1 MNKQPEIQDVGPEI
15 QEAQAKAKVCR
26 DNYEGIE
33 EMREAGETYLPK
45 NPRETDPDYKLRLG
59 LTDYFPALQHAVHA
73 YIGKPLG
80 SPIVVDGAPG
90 EVEATLDNVDLAGN
104 DLDMWAR
111 QSLTCGIVDGVTFA
125 VADYPVVPAGSTLAQ
140 ERALGARPYLVHVPL
155 ENVVDIHYAMVGGAQ
170 KVVHFRYKE
179 CASVQ
184 DGRWGSRKVE
194 RIRVLEPGMVE
205 VWEAQQGLDGKTT
218 WVLLADLSGPVSVPE
233 VPVAKFSAM
242 NEDEPPLTELAWLN
256 VRHWQSKSEQNHI
269 LHVARVPLLAA
280 DEDTRVDQEAAVEI
294 GVKGLITGFKGLKY
308 VEIEGKAIE
317 AGRTDIMD
325 TEDRMRR
332 VAGQMLVTESGQKSA
347 TEAAL
352 EGGEGASQLRAWV
365 GNFQSFLN
373 ECLRLLA
380 LWVGQKEGGKAQVD
394 MEWDEVQVGADL
406 LTALSTM
413 REKGQITAEVLF
425 FNLQK
430 ASIIPP
436 DMTFDEFQARLDM
449 EAPAPMPVVSPR
461 KPPKVATITNP
472 DGSTSTV
479 QMS

>member
-1 MNKQPEIQDVGPEI
+1 MNKTPEIQDVGHEI
-15 QEAQAKAKVCR
+15 AEAQEAARVCR

-33 EMREAGETYLPK
+33 AMREAGTLYLPK
-45 NPRETDPDYKLRLG
+45 NPRETDADYKLRLN

-90 EVEATLDNVDLAGN
+90 EVEKTLSNVDLAGN

-111 QSLTCGIVDGVTFA
+111 CSLTCGLVDGVTFA
-125 VADYPVVPAGSTLAQ
+125 VADYPRVPAGSTLAQ
-140 ERALGARPYLVHVPL
+140 ERALGARPYLVRVPL
-155 ENVVDIHYAMVGGAQ
+155 ENVVDIHYGLVGGAQ
-170 KVVHFRYKE
+170 KITHFRYKE
-179 CASVQ
+179 CARVPE
-184 DGRWGSRKVE
+184 GRWGSREVE
-194 RIRVLEPGMVE
+194 RIRVLEPGLVE
-205 VWEAQQGLDGKTT
+205 VWEVQKDVNGKAV
-218 WVLLADLSGPVSVPE
+218 WVLLQDLSGPVSLTE

-242 NEDEPPLTELAWLN
+242 TEDEPPLTELAWMN

-280 DEDTRVDQEAAVEI
+280 DEDNREDKNAPIEI
-294 GVKGLITGFKGLKY
+294 GVKGLITGFPGLKY

-373 ECLRLLA
+373 ECLRLMA
-380 LWVGQKEGGKAQVD
+380 LWVGEKDGGKAQID

-406 LTALSTM
+406 IAALSTM
-413 REKGQITAEVLF
+413 REKGQITSDVLF

-430 ASIIPP
+430 TGIIPP
-436 DMTFDEFQARLDM
+436 DMTFEDFQARLDM
-449 EAPAPMPVVSPR
+449 EGPQAMVVPFKKAPAG
-461 KPPKVATITNP
+461 A
-472 DGSTSTV
+472 
-479 QMS
+479 